1 MPERTSTILGD
12 IYEAWRMQ
20 KLDLLGSYL
29 PNDFCHVVL
38 FSTQLDAL
46 AGECRGKS
54 QVLER
59 WRGYMEL
66 FDYLRF
72 ETTTLMVA
80 KDRAAVEIN
89 LHYRHRE
96 TGCDLKTVKA
106 NFWTMEEG
114 WPVRLTEYYDVDCID
129 AFAADVRSRAQ
140 P

>member
-1 MPERTSTILGD
+1 
-12 IYEAWRMQ
+12 
-20 KLDLLGSYL
+20 
-29 PNDFCHVVL
+29 
-38 FSTQLDAL
+38 
-46 AGECRGKS
+46 
-54 QVLER
+54 VLER
-59 WRGYMEL
+59 WRGYMQL

-80 KDRAAVEIN
+80 KDRAAVEVN

-129 AFAADVRSRAQ
+129 AFAADVRTSLALDRPPMGGAK
-140 P
+140 PESV